1 METQTQDELAD
12 YLSALDR
19 DACYRVDATLKEG
32 RLETTERVF
41 FVGRNGSELGPLVR
55 KRISGDS
62 GLGGAY
68 EEVFAAQRSGVRL
81 PHLPRLVECHRRD
94 GDLVVV
100 MELISGETL
109 GSAVAACGSRE
120 ERLGL
125 VARTFPD
132 LCDAVSELHER
143 LDPPVIH
150 RDLTPG
156 NVIVSAGGVTLIDL
170 GIARRYREGA
180 EQDTTHF
187 GTRAYAPPEQ
197 FGFGQ
202 TGVTS
207 DVYALGML
215 LLFCVT
221 GREPTQRDRESGF
234 HDTGLPEALRPVV
247 RRATELDPSA
257 RYASARELRD
267 AFLLAMSGGCERG
280 VGDGGGPA
288 VAATRGSA
296 ATPGAAVAQGA
307 TAAATTV
314 GPERAEKI
322 RETPAVQEAAETGG
336 GTAAGET
343 QAAADIP
350 PESFSWQDLKRRPGR
365 LGSFLSRVP
374 RTLGLV
380 WDVLVIGAVAVLVG
394 ACVSAFVSP
403 TPENSIW
410 PRWYLGLSYLLCL
423 NGLFLISGYLL
434 LDRRP
439 LRRAI
444 PPLARLTVR
453 GETRAGLIVMLVLI
467 VVWVAAA
474 AVATR

>member
-100 MELISGETL
+100 MELVPGETL

-170 GIARRYREGA
+170 GIARSYREGA

-257 RYASARELRD
+257 RYASVRELRD
-267 AFLLAMSGGCERG
+267 AFQLAMSGGCERD

-288 VAATRGSA
+288 VAAT
-296 ATPGAAVAQGA
+296 PGAETI
-307 TAAATTV
+307 TAAAK
-314 GPERAEKI
+314 AEKT
-322 RETPAVQEAAETGG
+322 RNVPMALEVAETTG
-336 GTAAGET
+336 GTAARET
-343 QAAADIP
+343 RTAVVTPPSVTP
-350 PESFSWQDLKRRPGR
+350 PESFSWQDPERRPSR
-365 LGSFLSRVP
+365 LGSLLSRVP

-394 ACVSAFVSP
+394 VCVSAFVSP

-410 PRWYLGLSYLLCL
+410 PRWYLGLSFLLCL

>member
-55 KRISGDS
+55 KRISGES
-62 GLGGAY
+62 GLGSAY
-68 EEVFAAQRSGVRL
+68 EEIFAAQRSGVRL

-100 MELISGETL
+100 MEIVPGETF
-109 GSAVAACGSRE
+109 GSAVEECGSRE

-125 VARTFPD
+125 AARTFPD

-170 GIARRYREGA
+170 GIARSYREGA

-215 LLFCVT
+215 LFFCVT
-221 GREPTQRDRESGF
+221 GREPTQHDRESGF
-234 HDTGLPEALRPVV
+234 RDAGLPEGLRLVV
-247 RRATELDPSA
+247 CRATELDPSA

-267 AFLLAMSGGCERG
+267 AFLLAMSGERERG
-280 VGDGGGPA
+280 VGDGGVSA
-288 VAATRGSA
+288 VAAA
-296 ATPGAAVAQGA
+296 PGIAAVATAEKTRETTAVQETTA
-307 TAAATTV
+307 ARAQTAAAAS
-314 GPERAEKI
+314 PSD
-322 RETPAVQEAAETGG
+322 TPS
-336 GTAAGET
+336 
-343 QAAADIP
+343 
-350 PESFSWQDLKRRPGR
+350 ESFSWQDPERRPGR
-365 LGSFLSRVP
+365 LGSLLSRVP
-374 RTLGLV
+374 RAFGLV

-394 ACVSAFVSP
+394 ACVGAFVSP
-403 TPENSIW
+403 TPENALW
-410 PRWYLGLSYLLCL
+410 PEWYLGLSYLICL

-444 PPLARLTVR
+444 PPLAGLTVR
-453 GETRAGLIVMLVLI
+453 GETRAGIIAMLVLI

-474 AVATR
+474 VVVTR

>member
-1 METQTQDELAD
+1 METEDELAG
-12 YLSALDR
+12 YLAALDR

-55 KRISGDS
+55 KRISGES

-81 PHLPRLVECHRRD
+81 PHLPRLMECHRRD

-100 MELISGETL
+100 MELVPGETL

-125 VARTFPD
+125 AARTFPD

-156 NVIVSAGGVTLIDL
+156 NVIVSAGDVTLIDL
-170 GIARRYREGA
+170 GIARRFREGA

-215 LLFCVT
+215 LFFCVT

-234 HDTGLPEALRPVV
+234 RDAGLPEGLRAVV

-267 AFLLAMSGGCERG
+267 AFLLAISGERERG
-280 VGDGGGPA
+280 GDDGGVPA
-288 VAATRGSA
+288 VAAA
-296 ATPGAAVAQGA
+296 PGIAAVE
-307 TAAATTV
+307 T
-314 GPERAEKI
+314 AEKT
-322 RETPAVQEAAETGG
+322 RETPAVQET
-336 GTAAGET
+336 TAAREVQT
-343 QAAADIP
+343 AVTTPPADTP
-350 PESFSWQDLKRRPGR
+350 PESFSWQDPERRPSR
-365 LGSFLSRVP
+365 LDSLLSRVP
-374 RTLGLV
+374 RTFGLV
-380 WDVLVIGAVAVLVG
+380 WDVLVVGAVAVLVG

-403 TPENSIW
+403 TPESALW
-410 PRWYLGLSYLLCL
+410 PEWYLGLSYLICL

-453 GETRAGLIVMLVLI
+453 GETRAGLIAMLVLI
-467 VVWVAAA
+467 VVWVVA
-474 AVATR
+474 AVVVTR